1 MPESL
6 EMTERSR
13 LRRKHER
20 GAFDRE
26 TINAILDAMPL
37 CHVGYVIDGKP
48 FVTPTFQWREGG
60 HIYWHGSSA
69 SRALRASENAEVCL
83 SVALLDGFVLA
94 RSAFH
99 HSANYRSVMLFGQ
112 ARKVSDPAV
121 KVEKLR
127 NFVDAYFPGRSDMLR
142 PTTGQEEKATTILTM
157 PITEGSA
164 KIRTGQPVDD
174 EEDYAWPVWAGVVP
188 VTMTVGAPEADPQ
201 NLPGVRLP
209 AHAKDF
215 TLG

>member
-1 MPESL
+1 MANSL
-6 EMTERSR
+6 EMTQRSR

-20 GAFDRE
+20 GIFDRE
-26 TINAILDAMPL
+26 TINGILDAMPL
-37 CHVGYVIDGKP
+37 CHVGYVIDGRP
-48 FVTPTFQWREGG
+48 FVTPTFQWREGE

-83 SVALLDGFVLA
+83 TVAQLDGFVLA

-112 ARKVSDPAV
+112 AANVTDPTV
-121 KVEKLR
+121 KAEKLR

-142 PTTGQEEKATTILTM
+142 PNTEQEEKATTILTM

-174 EEDYAWPVWAGVVP
+174 EEDYAWPVWAGVIP
-188 VTMTVGAPEADPQ
+188 VEMVVGLPAPDPR
-201 NLPGVRLP
+201 NLPGLLTP
-209 AHAKDF
+209 AHVRNFKF
-215 TLG
+215 R